1 MTCLT
6 PSNPDSIP
14 FGTSFDISDS
24 LKSTSNGSLFAD
36 GRSMEHDRELGAI
49 PYPVDLSLPQVQGEQ
64 HRAPDT
70 PFLIAQTKASAKE
83 VRELWNSVKDGG
95 KAPAAKSAMKPSRVN
110 SVAASAAKRRT
121 WIPPTR
127 STVRSRSMDNH
138 VSRVIGEQ
146 PNWAEM
152 MSAKDE
158 VPKPRVFLRPSAT
171 LKKPEVEDSKNVP
184 KKKYV
189 KPPVKVKA
197 TNAQLEEDWD
207 VDIPEDI
214 SDEYF
219 SETAFATRRASV

>member
-1 MTCLT
+1 MNCLT
-6 PSNPDSIP
+6 PSNPDPIP

-49 PYPVDLSLPQVQGEQ
+49 PYPADLSLPQVQGEQ

-95 KAPAAKSAMKPSRVN
+95 KKASATKTALKPSRVA

-121 WIPPTR
+121 WISSSRWTAR
-127 STVRSRSMDNH
+127 SQSMDNN
-138 VSRVIGEQ
+138 VSRVTGDE

-171 LKKPEVEDSKNVP
+171 LKKPEVEDSKNVL
-184 KKKYV
+184 KKKYER
-189 KPPVKVKA
+189 PVKVKA
-197 TNAQLEEDWD
+197 KSAQLEEDWD
-207 VDIPEDI
+207 IDIPEDI

-219 SETAFATRRASV
+219 SETAAATRRASV